1 MSTVETAYW
10 EQLEVNLLILIINLT
25 TKNIFQAND
34 NNNNKIGVTILISDR
49 ISFKLKMAKRSQGH
63 YIVIK
68 GYVKE
73 IQLL

>member
-68 GYVKE
+68 GYIKE

>member
-34 NNNNKIGVTILISDR
+34 NHNNKIGVTILISDR

>member
-10 EQLEVNLLILIINLT
+10 EQLDVNLLILIINLT